1 MKQRIDLNMEPRE
14 TGKHNSRAIRLA
26 NKVPGVVYGAID
38 NVNVIV
44 DIRDIVKYN
53 TRAYE
58 NALFNLKSSIN
69 GTAGKVVLIKSVDVH
84 PLTRRPVHVDFFA
97 LDLKKMVRVSVEI
110 RLEGKPI
117 GLAEGGLL
125 QVVQR
130 QIEIECLPTDIPEF
144 FTADVSNMGV
154 GDALHVSD
162 LTIPEGTKVL
172 SRPEETIAVVTVQE
186 EEAAPTASEAAPAA
200 GAAAPA
206 AGAAAPKAG
215 AAAPKAA
222 AAPAAGAKPA
232 ATKK

>member
-1 MKQRIDLNMEPRE
+1 MKNRIDLNMEPRE

-26 NKVPGVVYGAID
+26 NKVPGVVYGAIE
-38 NVNVIV
+38 NVNVVV
-44 DIRDIVKYN
+44 DIRDVVKYN

-58 NALFNLKSSIN
+58 NALFNLKSTID
-69 GTAGKVVLIKSVDVH
+69 GTSGKVVLIKSVDVH

-125 QVVQR
+125 NVVQR
-130 QIEIECLPTDIPEF
+130 QIEIECLPTEIPDF
-144 FTADVSNMGV
+144 FTADISNMGL
-154 GDALHVSD
+154 GDALHVAD
-162 LTIPEGTKVL
+162 LAIPEGTKVL
-172 SRPEETIAVVTVQE
+172 SRPEETIAVVTLQE
-186 EEAAPTASEAAPAA
+186 EEAAPVAAEAAA

-206 AGAAAPKAG
+206 AAG

-222 AAPAAGAKPA
+222 APKAAAP
-232 ATKK
+232 KK